1 MFSIYKDMETDSTK
15 AKIQSIKHLFTNIR
29 DTFSR
34 DQIDQIRTNIYKKE
48 HIYDFLTKKDKITRK
63 QTEVLDNIVTY
74 FNELYD
80 DLLKQNKYQYN
91 PYGLDLLFN
100 KDDYYK
106 PFEVKSAFDG
116 NYVLYASNGDKDGL
130 LYVFEYLEKIK
141 PYLGDLIAFYNTKGE
156 WKIRLSMQITFIS
169 YTDANQVELMHSK
182 SDNGKT
188 MRSVDAN
195 DTVNE
200 LISTFLQRYQ
210 EGLENKMKGSNY
222 IFDHVDS
229 LEYHFNKVSIKRR
242 SSYIPQ
248 PDWLSH
254 KKSKINPYHHSDNR
268 CFFICNSD
276 RTKLS

>member
-1 MFSIYKDMETDSTK
+1 METDSTK

-141 PYLGDLIAFYNTKGE
+141 PYLGDLIAFYNIKGE

-182 SDNGKT
+182 SDNVKT

>member
-15 AKIQSIKHLFTNIR
+15 TKIPSIKHLFTNIH

-91 PYGLDLLFN
+91 PYEQDLLFN

-116 NYVLYASNGDKDGL
+116 NYVLYSSNGDKDGL

-141 PYLGDLIAFYNTKGE
+141 PYLRDLIDFYNTKGE
-156 WKIRLSMQITFIS
+156 WKIQLFMQITFIS

-182 SDNGKT
+182 SDNLKT
-188 MRSVDAN
+188 MRGLDAN
-195 DTVNE
+195 DTINE
-200 LISTFLQRYQ
+200 LISTFLQQYQ
-210 EGLENKMKGSNY
+210 EGLENKTKGSNY
-222 IFDHVDS
+222 IFDHVNS
-229 LEYHFNKVSIKRR
+229 LEYHFNKVSIKRG
-242 SSYIPQ
+242 SSYTPQ

-254 KKSKINPYHHSDNR
+254 TKSKIDPYHHSDNR